1 MSTVVRGDAA
11 PTGSAP
17 LPDLAP
23 VPEPAAGGKAGSAA
37 PQPKKRLYVLDGL
50 RLIAALMVVAYH
62 YMGFDDWFESPW
74 GKSSRAVF
82 PGVHEVA
89 GYGWLGVELFFL
101 ISGFVICMSCW
112 GRTPKQFAVSRFVR
126 LYPAYW
132 FAIAVT
138 TTVLVTRPGGTTLA
152 ASDVLTNVTMF
163 QELLGA
169 QDVDGVYW
177 SLWVEL
183 RFYLLFMVVAMMG
196 LTYRRVVTF
205 CIAWLLLAGIAPQ
218 SGIDLL
224 QLMIVPQYAAFFV
237 SGIVIYLMHRV
248 GPTPILWLLLGAS
261 WLMAQNQL
269 TDLVAS
275 AEASTHTNLSWWW
288 SLAVVSIFYGLVLG
302 AALGKLNFFNW
313 RWLTVAGAMTYP
325 LYLLHEDIG
334 WEIIRHTHGVL
345 PARILVPALVAVMLL
360 AAWLVHTYVE
370 TPLAKALKN
379 WLLPKKPAKPAKPV
393 PAPTTGADSKPP
405 AG

>member
-1 MSTVVRGDAA
+1 MSTVVRGDAV

-23 VPEPAAGGKAGSAA
+23 APEPAESKAGGGAPA

-62 YMGFDDWFESPW
+62 YMGFDDWFASPW
-74 GKSSRAVF
+74 GKSTSTVF
-82 PGVHEVA
+82 PTTQTA
-89 GYGWLGVELFFL
+89 ASYGWLGVELFFL

-112 GRTPKQFAVSRFVR
+112 GRTPKQFAVSRFIR

-132 FAIAVT
+132 FAIVAT
-138 TTVLVTRPGGTTLA
+138 TTVLVLRPGGT
-152 ASDVLTNVTMF
+152 DVPPTDMLTNITMF

-169 QDVDGVYW
+169 RDIDGVYW

-183 RFYLLFMVVAMMG
+183 RFYLLFMIVAMMG
-196 LTYRRVVTF
+196 LTYRRVVGF
-205 CIAWLLLAGIAPQ
+205 CVIWLLLAGLAPR

-224 QLMIVPQYAAFFV
+224 PLLVVPQYAAFFV
-237 SGIVIYLMHRV
+237 GGIVIYLMHRF
-248 GPTPILWLLLGAS
+248 GPKPVLWLLLGTS

-269 TDLVAS
+269 PDLITVA
-275 AEASTHTNLSWWW
+275 EDSTHTTIYW
-288 SLAVVSIFYGLVLG
+288 SVALAIITLFYVLVLA

-325 LYLLHEDIG
+325 LYLIHEDIG
-334 WEIIRHTHGVL
+334 WEIIRHTHNL
-345 PARILVPALVAVMLL
+345 MPPFALISLLVCVMLL
-360 AAWLVHTYVE
+360 AAWLIQKYVE
-370 TPLAKALKN
+370 TPLAKVLKN
-379 WLLPKKPAKPAKPV
+379 WLLPKKDGAAAKAGAKVEAKPG
-393 PAPTTGADSKPP
+393 PT

>member
-1 MSTVVRGDAA
+1 MTAVI
-11 PTGSAP
+11 
-17 LPDLAP
+17 PD
-23 VPEPAAGGKAGSAA
+23 EPAALEGSESAPAA
-37 PQPKKRLYVLDGL
+37 PAAAPPEAGRKPGAARKRLYVLDGL

-74 GKSSRAVF
+74 GKSTSAVF
-82 PGVHEVA
+82 PQLHTA
-89 GYGWLGVELFFL
+89 ASYGWLGVELFFL

-112 GRTPKQFAVSRFVR
+112 GRTPRQFAVSRFIR

-132 FAIAVT
+132 FAIAAT
-138 TTVLVTRPGGTTLA
+138 TTVLVLRPGGT
-152 ASDVLTNVTMF
+152 DVPPTDMLTNVTMF

-169 QDVDGVYW
+169 RDIDGVYW

-196 LTYRRVVTF
+196 LTYRRVVAF
-205 CIAWLLLAGIAPQ
+205 CVIWLLLAGLALQ
-218 SGIDLL
+218 SGTDLL
-224 QLMIVPQYAAFFV
+224 PLLIVPQYAAFFV
-237 SGIVIYLMHRV
+237 GGIVIYLMHRV
-248 GPTPILWLLLGAS
+248 GPTPVLWLLLGTS

-269 TDLVAS
+269 PGLIDT
-275 AEASTHTNLSWWW
+275 AEDSTHSTVYWTV
-288 SLAVVSIFYGLVLG
+288 SLGIVTAFYLLVLA

-334 WEIIRHTHGVL
+334 WEVIRHTSDHV
-345 PARILVPALVAVMLL
+345 PARLLVPSLVAAMLL
-360 AAWLVHTYVE
+360 AAWLVHKFVE
-370 TPLAKALKN
+370 RPLASALKN
-379 WLLPKKPAKPAKPV
+379 WLTPRPEATAK
-393 PAPTTGADSKPP
+393 S